1 MNCPHCGTTMKSGY
15 LVAESLLGGAKW
27 TRRKTRLAAGGEA
40 VVRPDAW
47 GNVYLGGFR
56 CESCRTLVLRY

>member
-1 MNCPHCGTTMKSGY
+1 MNCPNCGAAMDSGY

-40 VVRPDAW
+40 LVAPDAW

-56 CESCRTLVLRY
+56 CGGCQTLVLAY

>member
-1 MNCPHCGTTMKSGY
+1 MNCPNCDAAMDSGY

-40 VVRPDAW
+40 LTAPDAW

-56 CESCRTLVLRY
+56 CGECRTLVLAY